1 MSYLKHINQNNYIRS
16 NTGIPEDYKTGV
28 TFDDVAGIDEAKAE
42 LEEIVSFLYEPE
54 RYTALGARIPNG
66 ALLVGPPGTGKTLL
80 AKAIS
85 TEAGVPFFAAVG
97 SEFVEMYI
105 GVGASRIREL
115 FDEAVEYA
123 PSIVFIDEID
133 AVGRKRGAGLGSG
146 SEEKDQTLNQLLV
159 EMDGFEENRGVI
171 VIGATNRADILDPAL
186 VRAGRFDRTITLG
199 LPDRAGRI
207 DILKIHAKNKPLDKG
222 VSLAAVAR
230 RTPGFSGADLAGLLN
245 EAAILATRY
254 GKTSVTDEEIQKATE
269 RILYGIARSPMENTP
284 EKIKIA
290 YREASYGLVASI
302 LEYHNDV
309 DTITLIP
316 RGETKGLT
324 WYIAGEDD
332 DSLISRAELFAN
344 MTRCLAGRIAEEV
357 VFGLTQTTVSTSSVL
372 QQAQTIATDIVVT
385 YAMSSIG
392 VVYVDDEGEPFSELT
407 TVRIEQE
414 MEKILTGAEH
424 RCRKIISE
432 NRPILD
438 VLVDILLTFD
448 SLDGQ
453 DVRYIINLYTNLP
466 ITKKPFKF
474 YFNNKNNNF

>member
-1 MSYLKHINQNNYIRS
+1 MILREYLDKQSYVRS
-16 NTGIPEDYKTGV
+16 NLDTPEDYKTGV
-28 TFDDVAGIDEAKAE
+28 TFEDIAGIDEAKAE

-133 AVGRKRGAGLGSG
+133 AVGRERGSGLGSG

-186 VRAGRFDRTITLG
+186 VRAGRFDRIITVG
-199 LPDRAGRI
+199 LPNRAGRI
-207 DILKIHAKNKPLDKG
+207 DILKVHAKNKPLDKT

-254 GKTSVTDEEIQKATE
+254 GKTSVSDTDIQKATE
-269 RILYGIARSPMENTP
+269 RILYGIARSPLENTP
-284 EKIKIA
+284 EKTKIA

-309 DTITLIP
+309 DIITLIP

-324 WYIAGEDD
+324 WYIPGEDD
-332 DSLISRAELFAN
+332 DALVSRAELFAN
-344 MTRCLAGRIAEEV
+344 MTRCLAGRVVEEI
-357 VFGLTQTTVSTSSVL
+357 VFGLTQTTVSTSSAL

-392 VVYVDDEGEPFSELT
+392 VVYVDEEGEPFSELT
-407 TVRIEQE
+407 ALRIEQE
-414 MEKILTGAEH
+414 MEKILTEAEN
-424 RCRKIISE
+424 RCRKIIAE
-432 NRPILD
+432 NRVVLD
-438 VLVDILLTFD
+438 VLVDLLLTFD
-448 SLDGQ
+448 NLDGE
-453 DVRYIINLYTNLP
+453 DLRNIINLYTSLP
-466 ITKKPFKF
+466 KIKKPFNF
-474 YFNNKNNNF
+474 YFNNIRTNF